1 MSNRTV
7 DDRVV
12 SLEFDN
18 KRFETNVAQ
27 TMGTLDKLKQKL
39 NLPQSVKALDNL
51 NAAANKVDLS
61 GVNSAVDSINIK
73 FSALQAVG
81 VGALMRIGDQAMRTA
96 QRLSTMFTIEPVLS
110 GFQEY
115 ETQLNSVQT
124 ILAKT
129 QSKGTTLEEV
139 NSALDELNKYADKT
153 IYNFTQMTRNIGT
166 FTAAGVDLD
175 KSVSSIKGIAN
186 LAAAS
191 GSSSMQASMAMYQ
204 LSQALAAGRVSLM
217 DWNSVVNAGM
227 GGQLFQDALKRT
239 AKNMGKDVDGMIKK
253 YGSFRESLTQGQW
266 LTADVLTETLSQ
278 ISGAY
283 TEADLLAKGYT
294 KEQAAEILELAQTA
308 EDAATKVKTFSQL
321 IDTTKEA
328 LGSGWAQTWEIIFGD
343 FEEARQFWTNI
354 SDAVSGFVNK
364 MSEARNSLLGGALS
378 SKWNDFTKQLNEAGI
393 ATDAF
398 EEKLTKVAK
407 NNGEDVDALIKQYG
421 SLRFAID
428 NGKISSEIL
437 KETLDE
443 LGYSEEK
450 VVESTDGATTALE
463 YYRQAVSDVWD
474 GAYGNG
480 QKRVKAL
487 TEAGYDYAEVQALVN
502 KTVDDHIVN
511 LEDLSEEQLKAHG
524 YTEKEIEMLDELSE
538 SSDEANESLYDM
550 IETMDRPTG
559 RVLFFES
566 LSNLLSP
573 IATLLTAVGTA
584 FRDAF
589 PPMQSDTLYNLI
601 DGFHSFTE
609 ALVPTPETVDHL
621 TRTLKGLFAIIDLL
635 TSIVGG
641 GFKLAFQ
648 IASSAIEA
656 LWEAFGLG
664 SATFLEITA
673 QIGDKLVAFRNA
685 FEALNPVGRIVKT
698 TVTLVVGLGKAIWNL
713 ITAIYNISPVKPIV
727 EGIANALGM
736 IGSSAGSGID
746 WLINQM
752 NNLAGV
758 LDKLESI
765 TIDDVF
771 SFLSE
776 HISLDIINGLINGLK
791 SGIGSIVNNVINLG
805 NKIIE
810 TIKDVLGIHSPSI
823 VMYEVGGNIVEGLSN
838 GIVGGLKGLVDGV
851 KNVGK
856 NIIDTLFSI
865 DFSVPIES
873 IKQVFSTIWNFLSS
887 IDYSKI
893 LTLIPVGVVLYVG
906 KQIGSV
912 VSVLVNGISSLNDVI
927 ESFAGIGENFKNTL
941 KSFDKVL
948 KAKAFATKAD
958 GLKSLAIAIAILV
971 GSLALLTALDPEKLY
986 SSVAVIAMLAGILGL
1001 LALAI
1006 SKMQGATVSLKD
1018 GISINKLMPSLL
1030 SIGLALLAMAA
1041 VVKIIGVMDT
1051 EQAIKGFGGLIGL
1064 VVLMGAFV
1072 AAYGHFVK
1080 GKSAQNIKN
1089 AGKMMRSLSITL
1101 LLLVGVCKL
1110 AGMLDGNDFGNA
1122 VKIAGGLIVFVGVLS
1137 AIASRSKGIDKATN
1151 SLKSISSAI
1160 LIIAA
1165 AGIIF
1170 RFVRWEDWFKAVASL
1185 GAVTA
1190 VAAALMFINN
1200 KYPTS
1205 QIAKVGGTILAMSG
1219 AISLLAVA
1227 GMLMRLVRW
1236 EDLGK
1241 AGAAFIVLGVIMRAM
1256 ISVLKLDK
1264 GQTAL
1269 KAASTIL
1276 AMTIGVAAMAAVAV
1290 LLGMVDTTALK
1301 KGVAAVSILGL
1312 VMAAMAAASKGI
1324 EKSKGSIIALIAA
1337 VAVMAAAV
1345 AGLSLIDPTRLIA
1358 STVALGAVMLAMS
1371 ALMLSTKSL
1380 GSAKTVLPNI
1390 LIMTGVVAALAGIL
1404 ALLSMMP
1411 IESSIGSATALS
1423 ILLIAMSVSMT
1434 ILSRIKSVSAN
1445 ALIGIAVLSGAVGL
1459 LAVILGVLSG
1469 LNIQIS
1475 LQSVLALSTMLLA
1488 MSAAMGILSLV
1499 GGGASLAIAGAAGLI
1514 AIIAMLGAFIIGVGA
1529 LMTYVPAAEQFLNKG
1544 IQVLTDLSYGLGNV
1558 IGSLVG
1564 GLLEGVSSGLPAI
1577 GSNLSSFMENL
1588 GGFIEGANQITPE
1601 SMQAIKNLAEAILI
1615 LTGADILDGLT
1626 SWITGGVNFEE
1637 FGAQLSAMGKG
1648 LMAFAQE
1655 VEDIDAEDVSA
1666 ASGALKTLSETM
1678 NSLPKEG
1685 GWLDAVFGAIN
1696 PESFAD
1702 DLPKLGSGLKAFSE
1716 SVEGIDSEAVTSA
1729 ASAAKGLTDVANNM
1743 PKEDGWLQKITGE
1756 TMDMATF
1763 GNNLVEFG
1771 ESLRD
1776 FSNAVVD
1783 ISVEGIDTAV
1793 QAGEKL
1799 ADLAEAM
1806 PTEGGFFSWLA
1817 GNKTS
1822 LGTFGSDLTPFGDGL
1837 VNFSNSVVD
1846 LKTESMSAA
1855 VSITKDLVNILTT
1868 IKDAEIKSSDSTNF
1882 VSAVNNLSSIGSGVV
1897 QKFIDGISA
1906 KNVSLSDK
1914 FASMIEDGLK
1924 AIRAK
1929 YTLFKDAGMNAIT
1942 NIIRGINSQAETI
1955 KTTMTT
1961 LAEDVADA
1969 ASTIELYEDFRDAG
1983 AYLAK
1988 GFSNGISANI
1998 WLAEA
2003 KARAMAK
2010 AAINAAE
2017 DELDEHSPSK
2027 EGERIGYFF
2036 GLPFVNAIASFT
2048 DKAYSASADVAKS
2061 AKDGLNSSI
2070 AKIANVV
2077 NSDLDIQPTITPV
2090 VDMSNVT
2097 ASANSINGMFGNRS
2111 FGLSAINTA
2120 DQISRIMNQRD
2131 GNNSDVISAIR
2142 DLGKSLSNQP
2152 SNTYNV
2158 NGVTYNDG
2166 DIGDAIRTL
2175 VRATTMEGRS

>member
-124 ILAKT
+124 ILANT

-139 NSALDELNKYADKT
+139 NSALDELNEYADKT

-266 LTADVLTETLSQ
+266 LTADVLTETLTQ

-294 KEQAAEILELAQTA
+294 KEQAADILELAQTA

-343 FEEARQFWTNI
+343 FEEAKQFWTSI

-393 ATDAF
+393 ATDTF
-398 EEKLTKVAK
+398 EEKLSKVAK

-443 LGYSEEK
+443 LGYSEQK
-450 VVESTDGATTALE
+450 VVESTDGATTALK
-463 YYRQAVSDVWD
+463 YYRQVVSDVWD

-480 QKRVKAL
+480 RKRVNAL

-573 IATLLTAVGTA
+573 IAALLTAVGTA

-609 ALVPTPETVDHL
+609 ALVPTPETVDRL

-713 ITAIYNISPVKPIV
+713 ITALYNISPVKPIV

-776 HISLDIINGLINGLK
+776 HISLDIVNGLINGLQ

-823 VMYEVGGNIVEGLSN
+823 VMYEVGGNIVEGLIN
-838 GIVGGLKGLVDGV
+838 GIVAGLKGLVDGI
-851 KNVGK
+851 KNIGK
-856 NIIDTLFSI
+856 TIIDTLSTI
-865 DFSVPIES
+865 DFSTSIES
-873 IKQVFSTIWNFLSS
+873 IKQAFSTIWNFLRS

-893 LTLIPVGVVLYVG
+893 LTLIPVGVILYVG

-912 VSVLVNGISSLNDVI
+912 ISVLINGISGLNKVI
-927 ESFAGIGENFKNTL
+927 ESFAGIGDNFKNTL

-948 KAKAFATKAD
+948 NARAFATKAN

-971 GSLALLTALDPEKLY
+971 GSLALLTVLDPEKLY
-986 SSVAVIAMLAGILGL
+986 SSVAIIAILAGILGI

-1006 SKMQGATVSLKD
+1006 SKMQGATVTLKD
-1018 GISINKLMPSLL
+1018 GLSINKLMPSLL
-1030 SIGLALLAMAA
+1030 SIGLALLAMAG
-1041 VVKIIGVMDT
+1041 VVKLIGSMDT
-1051 EQAIKGFGGLIGL
+1051 GQAIQGFIGLTGL

-1110 AGMLDGNDFGNA
+1110 AGMLNQNDFGNA
-1122 VKIAGGLIVFVGVLS
+1122 VKIAGGLIVFVGVLA
-1137 AIASRSKGIDKATN
+1137 AIASRSKGIDKAIN

-1165 AGIIF
+1165 AGLIF
-1170 RFVRWEDWFKAVASL
+1170 RLVRWEDWLKAVASL

-1205 QIAKVGGTILAMSG
+1205 QIAKVGGTILAISG
-1219 AISLLAVA
+1219 AISLLAIA

-1241 AGAAFIVLGVIMRAM
+1241 ATAAFIVLGVVMKAM
-1256 ISVLKLDK
+1256 VSVLKLDK
-1264 GQTAL
+1264 GQTSL

-1276 AMTIGVAAMAAVAV
+1276 AMTIGIAAMAAVAV

-1345 AGLSLIDPTRLIA
+1345 AGLSLIDPTKLIA
-1358 STVALGAVMLAMS
+1358 STAALSTVMLAMS

-1380 GSAKTVLPNI
+1380 SNVKGVLPNI

-1411 IESSIGSATALS
+1411 IESSIGSAIALS
-1423 ILLIAMSVSMT
+1423 ILLIAMSASMT
-1434 ILSRIKSVSAN
+1434 ILSGIKSVSAN
-1445 ALIGIAVLSGAVGL
+1445 AIIGIAVMSGAMAL

-1469 LNIQIS
+1469 LNIQLS
-1475 LQSVLALSTMLLA
+1475 LQNVLALSTMLLA
-1488 MSAAMGILSLV
+1488 MSAAMVILSLI
-1499 GGGASLAIAGAAGLI
+1499 GGAASLAIPGAGALI

-1544 IQVLTDLSYGLGNV
+1544 IQVLTDLSYGLGKV

-1588 GGFIEGANQITPE
+1588 GGFIEGANRIKPE

-1615 LTGADILDGLT
+1615 LTGADILDGLVFWDG
-1626 SWITGGVNFEE
+1626 SINFEE
-1637 FGAQLSAMGKG
+1637 FGTQLSAMGKG

-1655 VEDIDAEDVSA
+1655 VEDIDEEDVSA
-1666 ASGALKTLSETM
+1666 ASSALKTLTEAM
-1678 NSLPKEG
+1678 NSIPKEG

-1702 DLPKLGSGLKAFSE
+1702 DLPKLGSGLKAFSK

-1743 PKEDGWLQKITGE
+1743 PKEDGWMQKITGE

-1763 GNNLVEFG
+1763 GTNLVTFG
-1771 ESLRD
+1771 KGLRD
-1776 FSNAVVD
+1776 FSNAVED
-1783 ISVEGIDTAV
+1783 ISVEGINTAV

-1806 PTEGGFFSWLA
+1806 PTEGGFFNWLA

-1822 LGTFGSDLTPFGDGL
+1822 LGTFGNDLTPFGDGL
-1837 VNFSNSVVD
+1837 VNFSNSVSN

-1855 VSITKDLVNILTT
+1855 VSITEDLVDILTT

-1897 QKFIDGISA
+1897 QKFIDGIGA

-1942 NIIRGINSQAETI
+1942 NIIRGINSQTETI
-1955 KTTMTT
+1955 KTAMTT
-1961 LAEDVADA
+1961 LTEDVADA
-1969 ASTIELYEDFRDAG
+1969 ASTIELYIDFKDAG
-1983 AYLAK
+1983 EYLAK

-1998 WLAEA
+1998 WRAEA

-2010 AAINAAE
+2010 AAIDAAE

-2070 AKIANVV
+2070 AKIANIV

-2131 GNNSDVISAIR
+2131 GNNSDVISAIK

>member
-96 QRLSTMFTIEPVLS
+96 QRLSTMFTIEPVIS
-110 GFQEY
+110 GFHEY

-124 ILAKT
+124 ILANT

-139 NSALDELNKYADKT
+139 NSALDELNEYADKT

-175 KSVSSIKGIAN
+175 KSVTSIKGIAN

-191 GSSSMQASMAMYQ
+191 GSSSMQASTAMYQ

-239 AKNMGKDVDGMIKK
+239 AKNMGKDVDAMIKK

-266 LTADVLTETLSQ
+266 LTADVLTETLTQ

-343 FEEARQFWTNI
+343 FEEARQFWTSI

-393 ATDAF
+393 ATDTF
-398 EEKLTKVAK
+398 EEKLSKVAK

-443 LGYSEEK
+443 LGYSEQK
-450 VVESTDGATTALE
+450 VVENTDGATTALE

-538 SSDEANESLYDM
+538 SSDKANESLYDM

-573 IATLLTAVGTA
+573 IATLLTAIGTA

-589 PPMQSDTLYNLI
+589 PPMQADTLYNLI

-609 ALVPTPETVDHL
+609 ALVPTPETVDRL

-648 IASSAIEA
+648 IAASAIEA

-713 ITAIYNISPVKPIV
+713 ITALYNISPVKPIV

-736 IGSSAGSGID
+736 IGSTAGSGID

-752 NNLAGV
+752 NNLADV

-838 GIVGGLKGLVDGV
+838 GIVAGLKGLVDGV

-856 NIIDTLFSI
+856 IIIDTLSSI
-865 DFSVPIES
+865 DFSVATES
-873 IKQVFSTIWNFLSS
+873 VKQAFSTIWNFLTS

-912 VSVLVNGISSLNDVI
+912 VSVLVNGISGLNDVI

-948 KAKAFATKAD
+948 KAKAFATKAE

-1006 SKMQGATVSLKD
+1006 SKMQGVTVSLKD

-1122 VKIAGGLIVFVGVLS
+1122 VKIAGGLIVFVGVLG

-1205 QIAKVGGTILAMSG
+1205 QIAKVGGTILAISG
-1219 AISLLAVA
+1219 AISLLAIA

-1241 AGAAFIVLGVIMRAM
+1241 AAAAFIVLGAVMKAM
-1256 ISVLKLDK
+1256 VKVLKLDK

-1324 EKSKGSIIALIAA
+1324 ENSKWSIVALTAA

-1345 AGLSLIDPTRLIA
+1345 AGLSLIDPTKLIIA
-1358 STVALGAVMLAMS
+1358 TVALSAVMLAMS
-1371 ALMLSTKSL
+1371 ALMHSTKSL

-1434 ILSRIKSVSAN
+1434 ILSKIKSVSAN

-1475 LQSVLALSTMLLA
+1475 LQNVLALSTMLLA

-1514 AIIAMLGAFIIGVGA
+1514 AIIAMLGTFIIGVGA

-1544 IQVLTDLSYGLGNV
+1544 IQVLTDLSYGLGKV
-1558 IGSLVG
+1558 IGNLVG

-1615 LTGADILDGLT
+1615 LTGADILDGLVFWDG
-1626 SWITGGVNFEE
+1626 SINFEE
-1637 FGAQLSAMGKG
+1637 FGTQLSAMGKG

-1655 VEDIDAEDVSA
+1655 VEDIDEEDVSA
-1666 ASGALKTLSETM
+1666 ASSALKTLSETM

-1702 DLPKLGSGLKAFSE
+1702 DLPKLGDGLKAFSE
-1716 SVEGIDSEAVTSA
+1716 SVEGIDSEAVTAA

-1763 GNNLVEFG
+1763 GTNLVTFG

-1799 ADLAEAM
+1799 ADLADAM

-1897 QKFIDGISA
+1897 QKFIDGIGA

-1955 KTTMTT
+1955 KTAMTT

-1969 ASTIELYEDFRDAG
+1969 ASTIELYEDFRGAG
-1983 AYLAK
+1983 EYLVK
-1988 GFSNGISANI
+1988 GFSKGISSNT
-1998 WLAEA
+1998 WRAEA
-2003 KARAMAK
+2003 KARVMAK
-2010 AAINAAE
+2010 AAIDAAE

-2131 GNNSDVISAIR
+2131 GNNSDVISAIK